1 MGDER
6 AKAAER
12 AVLTEVLQRG
22 WLPPAQ
28 VQELLQS
35 AEGQVLERLAALLP
49 PETLTRLRALYERS
63 LSPSP
68 LGDPNQ
74 APPPPARGTTNRYD
88 TVLPLPQTQPTQTQ
102 PTQPQ
107 PAAPVGEATLEFS
120 QVLQPAP
127 APPPSNPTAPPQGFG
142 LTPSP
147 ATAPAGFGLSPSPAT
162 SPGSFGSTPG
172 PATAP
177 AGFGL
182 TPGPGS
188 PSHEQRTLAA
198 ATPGVAAN
206 LADQSFLRVPLAQRF
221 PGERYQTEQELAPG
235 VERALDRWLERTV
248 VRYRHQGS
256 ERVSPSFLRTARAL
270 AALDHPAIPRVHDL
284 SEAPAAFTLDL
295 LEGAP
300 LPRALR
306 EGSDPGLPYLLRLF
320 LQVSAAL
327 VHAHARG
334 VIHGELDA
342 EAVWL
347 GDHGQVWVVRWARAR
362 ANEHAPRPLE
372 QALAYG
378 PLPKAEQARRH
389 PPEREREGPSVAG
402 DVWGLGQVLQRLVLG
417 QGAASLPAK
426 AAGVPPELLAILRQ
440 ATARDPGR
448 RYRDVASLA
457 EDVRAFLDG
466 RAVSAR
472 SETLLQTLGRIS
484 RNNRAAATVVLA
496 FALLVVGVSLFAT
509 AQAIQRGL
517 AAQEASRA
525 AAVRAR
531 EASED
536 EAQAK
541 ARQTS
546 AESLVALV
554 LDANASWERVE
565 AARRASWSGD
575 TAGADR
581 AYTEGEAQLRQLG
594 QRVSAFKREGQRE
607 EGALAEAVV
616 ANVAARLREE
626 RGDWRLRWR
635 RPPDPAGAAEDFLRL
650 GQLEPESA
658 FPWQQRYVA
667 LRRTGSGG
675 PELLSPQEKRTL
687 RSLAKRGG
695 PSGEVALSL
704 LELNELPGLEQRE
717 FERLKALYERT
728 REFVRQHHHLPLV
741 HEPPA
746 KAAYR
751 LSLLVQARGQGPTE
765 EAKGWVR
772 SEEEMLSWLLAAD
785 PANAEAAARW
795 AAGWSLAYGLHSP
808 WRRATALQVRL
819 LERAAETYGQPEPLL
834 QLVEDL
840 HLHGR
845 VEASWPF
852 VEKLEPPAAGPLR
865 ARMLLARARARMRRG
880 LDPGFDPETLE
891 LPEGLEAGHYGQ
903 RHLLRVLVALRAGK
917 LEPAF
922 AALREFGRVPVGKRM
937 GFSTAT
943 SRRDFVTQLLDPTLP
958 DWIVVELLHR
968 YLPPGNALA
977 DHLRQR
983 PRLFAMPLM
992 RQLFAVRAFRKA
1004 QLGKDPGPTM
1014 DFFLPPGSP
1023 GHELIREG
1031 SFAHSLLLVT
1041 YARWGLKKGRDTT
1054 RPLLWAWASLN
1065 LSESTGFFASELQ
1078 RLLAAHLRRRGLND
1092 AAEGFAKLDA
1102 LATVQVRPAWSPEW
1116 LYRPDQLRSK

>member
-22 WLPPAQ
+22 WLPPDQ
-28 VQELLQS
+28 VQALLQGS
-35 AEGQVLERLAALLP
+35 EGQVLQRLAAALP
-49 PETLTRLRALYERS
+49 PEQLGTLRALYEQS
-63 LSPSP
+63 LADE
-68 LGDPNQ
+68 L
-74 APPPPARGTTNRYD
+74 APPSARGVTNRYD
-88 TVLPLPQTQPTQTQ
+88 MVLPLPEPSA
-102 PTQPQ
+102 
-107 PAAPVGEATLEFS
+107 AAPAPAGEATLEFS
-120 QVLQPAP
+120 QVLPTQSPQRQPTQP
-127 APPPSNPTAPPQGFG
+127 QPPLPTQPQPPPSNPTAAPQQGFG
-142 LTPSP
+142 LTPAP
-147 ATAPAGFGLSPSPAT
+147 AAGFGLTPA
-162 SPGSFGSTPG
+162 PG
-172 PATAP
+172 P
-177 AGFGL
+177 GFGL
-182 TPGPGS
+182 TPGPGTGG
-188 PSHEQRTLAA
+188 PSHDLRT
-198 ATPGVAAN
+198 VAAQTTAGDGS
-206 LADQSFLRVPLAQRF
+206 LSPSFLRIPLAQRF
-221 PGERYQTEQELAPG
+221 PGERYQSEEELAPG
-235 VERALDRWLERTV
+235 VERALDRWLERRV
-248 VRYRHQGS
+248 VRYVHQGG
-256 ERVSPSFLRTARAL
+256 ERVRPSFLRTARAM

-284 SEAPAAFTLDL
+284 SEAPAAFTIDL

-306 EGSDPGLPYLLRLF
+306 EAPERGLPYLLRVF

-334 VIHGELDA
+334 VIHGELDP

-362 ANEHAPRPLE
+362 ANQRATPELK

-389 PPEREREGPSVAG
+389 PPEREQEGPSVAG

-417 QGAASLPAK
+417 QGASSALPAK
-426 AAGVPPELLAILRQ
+426 APGVPPELLAILRQ
-440 ATARDPGR
+440 ATARDPAR

-472 SETLLQTLGRIS
+472 RETLLQTLGRVS
-484 RNNRAAATVVLA
+484 RNNRAAATVVVA

-509 AQAIQRGL
+509 GQAIQRGL

-525 AAVRAR
+525 AAARAR

-546 AESLVALV
+546 AEALVALV
-554 LDANASWERVE
+554 LDANAAWERVE

-575 TAGADR
+575 TAGADQ
-581 AYTEGEAQLRQLG
+581 AYTAGEDQLRQLG
-594 QRVSAFKREGQRE
+594 QRVSALKREGQRE
-607 EGALAEAVV
+607 EGALAQALVD
-616 ANVAARLREE
+616 NVAAHLREE

-650 GQLEPESA
+650 GQLEPASA
-658 FPWQQRYVA
+658 FPWQQRYLA
-667 LRRTGSGG
+667 LRRTRSGG
-675 PELLSPQEKRTL
+675 PDPLSPAEKGTL
-687 RSLAKRGG
+687 QSLAKQGG

-704 LELNELPGLEQRE
+704 LELDRLPGLEQRE
-717 FERLKALYERT
+717 FERLKDLYERARAFT
-728 REFVRQHHHLPLV
+728 LKHPHLPLV
-741 HEPPA
+741 HEPAA

-751 LSLLVQARGQGPTE
+751 LSLLAQARGQGPTE

-785 PANAEAAARW
+785 PANAEAAVRW
-795 AAGWSLAYGLHSP
+795 SAGWSLAYGLHSP
-808 WRRATALQVRL
+808 WRRATALQIRL

-852 VEKLEPPAAGPLR
+852 VQRLEPPAAGPLR
-865 ARMLLARARARMRRG
+865 ARMLLARARARLRRG
-880 LDPGFDPETLE
+880 LDPGVDLETLE

-922 AALREFGRVPVGKRM
+922 AALRELARVPPGKRI
-937 GFSTAT
+937 GFSTPT
-943 SRRDFVTQLLDPTLP
+943 SRQDFVTQLLDPALP

-968 YLPPGNALA
+968 YLPPGNALLGY
-977 DHLRQR
+977 LRER
-983 PRLFAMPLM
+983 PQLFALPLN
-992 RQLFAVRAFRKA
+992 QKLFAVRAFRQV
-1004 QLGKDPGPTM
+1004 QLGQDPGPTM
-1014 DFFLPPGSP
+1014 DFFLLPGSP
-1023 GHELIREG
+1023 GAKLIREG
-1031 SFAHSLLLVT
+1031 SFAHTLLLLT
-1041 YARWGLKKGRDTT
+1041 YARWGLKKGRDSIQ
-1054 RPLLWAWASLN
+1054 PLLWAWASLN
-1065 LSESTGFFASELQ
+1065 LGQGNGFFADEIQ
-1078 RLLAAHLRRRGLND
+1078 RLLAAHLRRRGSRE
-1092 AAEGFAKLDA
+1092 AADGFAKLDA

-1116 LYRPDQLRSK
+1116 LYRPDQLRSE